1 MSPVNWS
8 LPVNWSFPVNW
19 PLPSQLVPSSHLV
32 PSQSTG
38 PLQPVQLPF
47 IPTSLL
53 TFLPL
58 YSHSPHPIYIYFLTY
73 LLTYLL
79 ICSPCSPYNTNII
92 KFIITI
98 ICQFYCFS
106 IASTELC
113 ELVTSDMGAHEANNT
128 FEGSKMSF

>member
-1 MSPVNWS
+1 MSPVNRS

-58 YSHSPHPIYIYFLTY
+58 YSHSPHPIYIYLLTY

-113 ELVTSDMGAHEANNT
+113 ELVFTSLT
-128 FEGSKMSF
+128 FKTITRKTS